1 MLNSYKFAEQINVCK
16 IRTKNSFYKIKFLMD
31 STLKPYGHS
40 TMITLGFV
48 IQILISIFYLISIGM
63 AFALGNFLV
72 EYGPAYQ
79 IFYFIGSPI
88 LVFFSFLILLKLR
101 KKQIEA
107 FSLIKI
113 IFPIAISISTIIFIE
128 GLALPVPLQLTEF
141 FNVIL
146 NIGVLLYWNNPAH
159 VQYFRSFKN

>member
-1 MLNSYKFAEQINVCK
+1 
-16 IRTKNSFYKIKFLMD
+16 MD

-48 IQILISIFYLISIGM
+48 IQILTSIFYLITIGVTL
-63 AFALGNFLV
+63 AIGNFLV
-72 EYGPAYQ
+72 EYGPVYQ
-79 IFYFIGSPI
+79 VVYFIGVPI

-113 IFPIAISISTIIFIE
+113 IFPISISLSTIIVIE
-128 GLALPVPLQLTEF
+128 GLALPVPLQLTEVF
-141 FNVIL
+141 TLIL
-146 NIGVLLYWNNPAH
+146 NIGVLLYWNNPSH
-159 VQYFRSFKN
+159 IKYFRSFKN